1 MRFTARSTRSCS
13 SPASWIAPPWLVV
26 AILGTVGQIGT
37 VGCQAAPAS
46 AGLDAGS
53 GAFDGGDVASMST
66 CPPSTGSVDPTALID
81 NFEHGSSTL
90 LPFIAGRV
98 GGWYALGDGTAS
110 ALLQPSGPVSP
121 EVIPGGHCGSRYA
134 LHLTGAGFLDW
145 GAQVITPLSYGPG
158 DAGVSGFLPYDVS
171 QYHGV
176 MFSARL
182 GDTSSAEVRFAIGD
196 VRSRP
201 EGGMCT
207 LGGTFGNGCY
217 DNFGVDLAPFL
228 GVEWREFHIPF
239 AGLGQRNIGLH
250 ADALETSRVYDLE
263 FDFAPSVIF
272 DLWVDDISFY

>member
-1 MRFTARSTRSCS
+1 MRFIARSKRSCS
-13 SPASWIAPPWLVV
+13 APAAWVPPRLVV
-26 AILGTVGQIGT
+26 ALLGTIGAVGA
-37 VGCQAAPAS
+37 VGCQAATAS
-46 AGLDAGS
+46 SVSDAGS
-53 GAFDGGDVASMST
+53 GALDGGEVASTST
-66 CPPSTGSVDPTALID
+66 CPASTGAVDPTALID
-81 NFEHGSSTL
+81 NFEHGSSSL

-98 GGWYALGDGTAS
+98 GGWYALGDGTPS

-121 EVIPGGHCGSRYA
+121 EVIPAGGHCGSRYA

-145 GAQVITPLSYGPG
+145 GAQVITPLYYGPG
-158 DAGVSGFLPYDVS
+158 DAGVPGFLPYDVS

-176 MFSARL
+176 TFSARL
-182 GDTSSAEVRFAIGD
+182 GDTSSADVRFAIGD
-196 VRSRP
+196 ARSRP

-239 AGLGQRNIGLH
+239 TGLGQRNIGLH
-250 ADALETSRVYDLE
+250 ADALDRSRVYDLE

-272 DLWVDDISFY
+272 DLWVDDVSFY